1 MNVLAINGSPRKKWN
16 TAMMLE
22 KALEGAASKGAK
34 TDMVHLYDLKFT
46 GCKSCFACKTKNGK
60 SYGKCAVKDDLTA
73 VLKKA
78 ADADAIIIGSPIYF
92 CSITGETKSFLERF
106 LFPYFE
112 YSMPP
117 KSIAPKKINTAFI
130 YTMND
135 SEELMKLMGNDKHL
149 GIYQFLTQMVF
160 GSCESLSSFE
170 TLQFEDYSKIV
181 FNYVDP
187 AVRIKRREEVF
198 PQDLQN
204 AFNLGARLVG

>member
-34 TDMVHLYDLKFT
+34 TDIVHLYDLKFT

-112 YSMPP
+112 YS

>member
-1 MNVLAINGSPRKKWN
+1 
-16 TAMMLE
+16 
-22 KALEGAASKGAK
+22 
-34 TDMVHLYDLKFT
+34 
-46 GCKSCFACKTKNGK
+46 
-60 SYGKCAVKDDLTA
+60 
-73 VLKKA
+73 
-78 ADADAIIIGSPIYF
+78 
-92 CSITGETKSFLERF
+92 
-106 LFPYFE
+106 
-112 YSMPP
+112 MPP